1 MNKIRPSLLVEENKY
16 CPGCGHGLV
25 NRLLAEVLEEMGLEK
40 QAIGVVAV
48 GCACWMIDTFGID
61 WIQAQHGRAAAVAS
75 GIKRVRPH
83 NLVFSYQGDGDAL
96 SIGLAETLYAAIRKE
111 KISVIFVNNGV
122 YGMTGGQMAPTT
134 LPGQRTQSS
143 PFGRDPRYTGDPVN
157 VLEFLKTLDV
167 AYLARGSLG
176 TVAQINR
183 TKKYIRKAFEAQME
197 GKGYSFVEVLS
208 PCPTNWGL
216 SPVEAMQRIENE
228 VQAVYPTGEIV
239 LNGGS
244 AHD

>member
-1 MNKIRPSLLVEENKY
+1 MLVEENKY

-25 NRLLAEVLEEMGLEK
+25 NRLLAEVLEEMGLES

-167 AYLARGSLG
+167 AYLARGSLS

-216 SPVEAMQRIENE
+216 SPVEAMQRIETE